1 LKKIIKNGNWKQSH
15 FRKIKY
21 VRGGDFDKRMTVY
34 LGNAKAQYFGER
46 GKTGKPKAKTIRKEI
61 NFSMVIFWLSI
72 LLVGLILGYIFTI
85 NKIATLGY
93 NIKTTER
100 KIQELKNQND
110 NLQIKSSELM
120 SINTLENKAT
130 DLGMV
135 RPIEVD
141 YLNVT
146 EKLALTK

>member
-1 LKKIIKNGNWKQSH
+1 
-15 FRKIKY
+15 
-21 VRGGDFDKRMTVY
+21 MTVY
-34 LGNAKAQYFGER
+34 LGNAKTQYFGER
-46 GKTGKPKAKTIRKEI
+46 KKTRAPKAKTVRKEI
-61 NFSMVIFWLSI
+61 NFSMVVFWLSI
-72 LLVGLILGYIFTI
+72 LLVGLILGYVFII

-93 NIKTTER
+93 NIKATEN

-110 NLQIKSSELM
+110 NLQIKSSELA

-130 DLGMV
+130 NMGMIS
-135 RPIEVD
+135 PEDVD

>member
-1 LKKIIKNGNWKQSH
+1 
-15 FRKIKY
+15 
-21 VRGGDFDKRMTVY
+21 MTVY

-46 GKTGKPKAKTIRKEI
+46 GKTRKPKAKTIRKEI

-93 NIKTTER
+93 NIKTTEK